1 MGLSPSKAVS
11 SRVDQ
16 LETTMHDL
24 NNRLEKLDPQD
35 RFTRYNERLREIES
49 STPQQTDRLNT
60 LAENV
65 ETLQSN
71 IQTIEHNLQELQGPG
86 QQEAGTSA
94 CLPRIRTSDDGSN
107 MELSYAYMPTA
118 TDHYQETDAA
128 FFDNFPNMF
137 DHGDC
142 NHQTITDCFGIY
154 KGSCVDHTMEN
165 RCQITETGFTWNDF
179 NGKDVHVMMCA
190 D

>member
-1 MGLSPSKAVS
+1 MGLSPSKAVT

-71 IQTIEHNLQELQGPG
+71 IQTIEHNLQEPPR
-86 QQEAGTSA
+86 TWSA
-94 CLPRIRTSDDGSN
+94 RSRNERLPARIRTSDDGSN

-137 DHGDC
+137 DHGGAIIK
-142 NHQTITDCFGIY
+142 Q
-154 KGSCVDHTMEN
+154 S
-165 RCQITETGFTWNDF
+165 QIALASI
-179 NGKDVHVMMCA
+179 KA
-190 D
+190 AA